1 MFYQIPIQIILL
13 LLASTDTPTTGG
25 LESFFKKDSFLG
37 INASPTSILTA
48 SVILSMTSAILRH
61 VKALVAE
68 KGFLTFKPKMTVFMW
83 TLCAAVRRI
92 LTFVIFFAP
101 SLGLFHLLHHW
112 KAETYP
118 FKFRINSVKRLNITP
133 GPDSKIELF
142 NMTETVYWSE
152 LDRWDYSDPQH
163 PTAPSYKLYTGINL
177 QETFAAFF
185 VLLIVQCMS
194 LLLVKMKTSEE
205 FQSKGNYFEKLLHL
219 LENVNFP
226 VPYRDWDHGRHSVAE
241 FRRRY
246 SNTEREM
253 IWSFVV
259 TSLYTAVMI
268 TPLFYTGCYI
278 YLPFTHWLIAI
289 IVNSVYMINTRHQFL
304 SRLIGTKPEEDLSLE
319 AANHLATVVT
329 LVTIAASMCEVAFF
343 FLFNRIVSS
352 HLEF

>member
-83 TLCAAVRRI
+83 TLCATVRRI

-101 SLGLFHLLHHW
+101 SLGLFHMLHHW

-152 LDRWDYSDPQH
+152 LDRWDYSNPQH
-163 PTAPSYKLYTGINL
+163 PTPPSYKLYTGVSLNEYFGI
-177 QETFAAFF
+177 FF
-185 VLLIVQCMS
+185 VILSMQCLSFMA
-194 LLLVKMKTSEE
+194 VKLRTSEE
-205 FQSKGNYFEKLLHL
+205 FKTRCNIYEKFIHL
-219 LENVNFP
+219 LENMNFP
-226 VPYRDWDHGRHSVAE
+226 LPYRDWDHGSHSVAE

-253 IWSFVV
+253 IWSFAV
-259 TSLYTAVMI
+259 THFYTLVM
-268 TPLFYTGCYI
+268 TLPLFYTG
-278 YLPFTHWLIAI
+278 
-289 IVNSVYMINTRHQFL
+289 V
-304 SRLIGTKPEEDLSLE
+304 
-319 AANHLATVVT
+319 
-329 LVTIAASMCEVAFF
+329 
-343 FLFNRIVSS
+343 
-352 HLEF
+352 

>member
-25 LESFFKKDSFLG
+25 LESFFRKDSFLG
-37 INASPTSILTA
+37 FNASPTSILTV
-48 SVILSMTSAILRH
+48 SVILSMTSAVLRH

-101 SLGLFHLLHHW
+101 SLGLFHMLHHW
-112 KAETYP
+112 KAEAYP

-163 PTAPSYKLYTGINL
+163 PASPSYKLYTGMSL
-177 QETFAAFF
+177 GETFATFF
-185 VLLIVQCMS
+185 VILIVQCLS

-205 FQSKGNYFEKLLHL
+205 FRTRGRYIEKLLHL

-226 VPYRDWDHGRHSVAE
+226 VPYRDWDQGSHSVAE

-253 IWSFVV
+253 IGSFAV
-259 TSLYTAVMI
+259 TISFTMAMFSPLLYT
-268 TPLFYTGCYI
+268 GWYI
-278 YLPFTHWLIAI
+278 YY
-289 IVNSVYMINTRHQFL
+289 VDV
-304 SRLIGTKPEEDLSLE
+304 SRKHFVCHPKKSFE
-319 AANHLATVVT
+319 
-329 LVTIAASMCEVAFF
+329 
-343 FLFNRIVSS
+343 
-352 HLEF
+352 

>member
-1 MFYQIPIQIILL
+1 METEIRNVSVYFHFLGLEVFYQIPIQIILL

-83 TLCAAVRRI
+83 TLCATVRRI

-101 SLGLFHLLHHW
+101 SLGLFHMLHHW

-163 PTAPSYKLYTGINL
+163 PTAPSYKLYTGLNL

-205 FQSKGNYFEKLLHL
+205 FRASGNHFEKFIHL

-226 VPYRDWDHGRHSVAE
+226 VPYRDWDHGSNSVAE
-241 FRRRY
+241 FKRRY
-246 SNTEREM
+246 RNTEREM
-253 IWSFVV
+253 IWSFTV
-259 TSLYTAVMI
+259 TILHTLLMFS
-268 TPLFYTGCYI
+268 PLFCTGNVEIFFWTQLNLQIQYT
-278 YLPFTHWLIAI
+278 T
-289 IVNSVYMINTRHQFL
+289 ST
-304 SRLIGTKPEEDLSLE
+304 
-319 AANHLATVVT
+319 
-329 LVTIAASMCEVAFF
+329 
-343 FLFNRIVSS
+343 
-352 HLEF
+352 